1 MTDFWDG
8 KRVLI
13 TGADGFIGSHLT
25 ERLLDLG
32 AKVSV
37 LVRGSSVS
45 GTYKY
50 ELKNIPH
57 LKPHLHRILAVN
69 IASHDSTALVKKLNP
84 EIIFHLAADAYVP
97 YSFDRPFE
105 VTATNLNGTLNMLHA
120 AMRCDR
126 LERIVCTSSSE
137 IYGTAQKPAIDE
149 NHPLNPTS
157 PYAASKVAADRFAF
171 SYYLTYKLPVAI
183 IRPFNT
189 YGPRHTYDVIPK
201 FIDLAFKNEPIT
213 IYGDGKQSRD
223 FTYVDDMVHAF
234 LIMGQHKK
242 AIGRAVNFGTKE
254 DVSINKIAS
263 SIVSITKSKSKIIHV
278 KKRMA
283 EVKKLLCDPSLAY
296 RLFGWKAKIGIEEGL
311 KRNIEWHRQHRI
323 KPS

>member
-1 MTDFWDG
+1 MKKTKNTNSWKG
-8 KRVLI
+8 KSVLV

-105 VTATNLNGTLNMLHA
+105 VTATNLNGTLN
-120 AMRCDR
+120 
-126 LERIVCTSSSE
+126 I
-137 IYGTAQKPAIDE
+137 
-149 NHPLNPTS
+149 
-157 PYAASKVAADRFAF
+157 
-171 SYYLTYKLPVAI
+171 
-183 IRPFNT
+183 
-189 YGPRHTYDVIPK
+189 
-201 FIDLAFKNEPIT
+201 
-213 IYGDGKQSRD
+213 
-223 FTYVDDMVHAF
+223 
-234 LIMGQHKK
+234 
-242 AIGRAVNFGTKE
+242 
-254 DVSINKIAS
+254 
-263 SIVSITKSKSKIIHV
+263 
-278 KKRMA
+278 
-283 EVKKLLCDPSLAY
+283 
-296 RLFGWKAKIGIEEGL
+296 
-311 KRNIEWHRQHRI
+311 
-323 KPS
+323 